1 MPASKAQQR
10 AVAKYMAAN
19 YDELKIRLPK
29 GERDRVRAYA
39 EAQGQSVNALIRDL
53 LQREMAGF
61 TVPEHVEN
69 KINNSQQSEK

>member
-39 EAQGQSVNALIRDL
+39 ESQGQSVNALIRDL
-53 LQREMAGF
+53 LQREMTGF
-61 TVPEHVEN
+61 MIPDNTD
-69 KINNSQQSEK
+69 

>member
-1 MPASKAQQR
+1 MPASKAQQK

-39 EAQGQSVNALIRDL
+39 DSQGQSVNALIRDL

-61 TVPEHVEN
+61 VIQDNTD
-69 KINNSQQSEK
+69 

>member
-39 EAQGQSVNALIRDL
+39 ESQGQSVNALIRDL

-61 TVPEHVEN
+61 TYS
-69 KINNSQQSEK
+69 KDSEG

>member
-39 EAQGQSVNALIRDL
+39 DSQGQSVNALIRDL

-61 TVPEHVEN
+61 TYQ
-69 KINNSQQSEK
+69 KDSEG

>member
-1 MPASKAQQR
+1 MEQKGGGLMPASKAQQR

-39 EAQGQSVNALIRDL
+39 ESQGQSVNALIRDL

-61 TVPEHVEN
+61 VIP
-69 KINNSQQSEK
+69 NNTD

>member
-29 GERDRVRAYA
+29 GERERVKAFA
-39 EAQGQSVNALIRDL
+39 ESQGQSVNALIRDL
-53 LQREMAGF
+53 LEREMAGF
-61 TVPEHVEN
+61 SIADET
-69 KINNSQQSEK
+69 K

>member
-1 MPASKAQQR
+1 MEQKGGDLMPASKAQQR

-39 EAQGQSVNALIRDL
+39 DSQGQSVNALIRDL

-61 TVPEHVEN
+61 TYQ
-69 KINNSQQSEK
+69 KDSEG

>member
-61 TVPEHVEN
+61 TYS
-69 KINNSQQSEK
+69 KDSEG

>member
-1 MPASKAQQR
+1 MPASKAQQK

-39 EAQGQSVNALIRDL
+39 ESQGQSVNALIRDL

-61 TVPEHVEN
+61 TIP
-69 KINNSQQSEK
+69 NNEV

>member
-19 YDELKIRLPK
+19 YDEIKIRLPK

-39 EAQGQSVNALIRDL
+39 ESQGQSVNALIRDL

-61 TVPEHVEN
+61 DIQDQVEFGD
-69 KINNSQQSEK
+69 SDAF

>member
-39 EAQGQSVNALIRDL
+39 ESQGQSVNALIRDL

-61 TVPEHVEN
+61 VIQDNVD
-69 KINNSQQSEK
+69 